1 MTFKAFAFYLFILFT
16 ASFLYLSVIY
26 TYGVTAPFHILII
39 WLMYDNCLSGQSPGN
54 IINKTIFVIVLGIFQ
69 NLFCI
74 IYFISLDTSTLSE
87 ILDIYLSWIGLI
99 LILVTLLEGY
109 ILHKRYYKFIH
120 NRSIV

>member
-16 ASFLYLSVIY
+16 GSFLYLSVIY
-26 TYGVTAPFHILII
+26 TYGVTAPFHVLII
-39 WLMYDNCLSGQSPGN
+39 WLMYDRFLSGLSPGN
-54 IINKTIFVIVLGIFQ
+54 IINKSIFVIVPGIFQ

-74 IYFISLDTSTLSE
+74 IHFISLGTSTLSE
-87 ILDIYLSWIGLI
+87 ILGIYLSWIGLI